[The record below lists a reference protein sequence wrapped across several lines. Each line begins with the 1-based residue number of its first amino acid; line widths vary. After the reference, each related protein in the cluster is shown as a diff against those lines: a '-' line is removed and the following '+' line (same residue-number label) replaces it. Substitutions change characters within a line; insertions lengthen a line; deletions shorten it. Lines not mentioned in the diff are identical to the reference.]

1 MFMVFLAPLGYWV
14 NKGIFLRN
22 HEDENR
28 GENTVGPCSGPELKW
43 GFKYILALVKIL
55 DKIGKSVKKQDP
67 VMKALVNTF

>member
-28 GENTVGPCSGPELKW
+28 GENTVGPCSGPE
-43 GFKYILALVKIL
+43 YILALVKIL

-67 VMKALVNTF
+67 FMKEFVNSF